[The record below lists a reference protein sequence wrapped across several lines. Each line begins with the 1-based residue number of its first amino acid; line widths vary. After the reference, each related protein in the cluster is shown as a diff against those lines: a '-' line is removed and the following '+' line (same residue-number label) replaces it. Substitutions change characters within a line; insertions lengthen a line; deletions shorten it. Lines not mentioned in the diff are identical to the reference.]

1 MMRKR
6 RIVLVRRRRK
16 KRDLSRASPIVRFK
30 G

>member
-6 RIVLVRRRRK
+6 RIVLVRRRRRI
-16 KRDLSRASPIVRFK
+16 RDLSRVSPIVRFR